1 MSEEL
6 IAPQPVMTDKEIFT
20 YLWPDGHV
28 ANPLFG
34 NPAHPKVSP
43 FYVLCPNETC
53 RNRQL
58 GAPKQTHYGN
68 PVSHVATHH
77 EGGRA
82 KLSFLVSIAKK
93 EANGD
98 NTKQASIVQAFS
110 QSSPQDAA
118 LHTWITLVCVHN
130 IPITKAK
137 DHAFCMLIV
146 NGAKV
151 GYEMIIDT
159 MLELTLVV
167 EEKIAKEMNG
177 KVGVIMHDGWSKFA
191 RHYVCLLAAY
201 LRSTG
206 KRDDLGN
213 EKMEPVITML
223 TCTTLPQHDVDSE
236 CSNCLIC
243 ISIHKT
249 L

>member
-1 MSEEL
+1 
-6 IAPQPVMTDKEIFT
+6 
-20 YLWPDGHV
+20 
-28 ANPLFG
+28 
-34 NPAHPKVSP
+34 
-43 FYVLCPNETC
+43 
-53 RNRQL
+53 
-58 GAPKQTHYGN
+58 
-68 PVSHVATHH
+68 
-77 EGGRA
+77 
-82 KLSFLVSIAKK
+82 
-93 EANGD
+93 
-98 NTKQASIVQAFS
+98 
-110 QSSPQDAA
+110 
-118 LHTWITLVCVHN
+118 
-130 IPITKAK
+130 
-137 DHAFCMLIV
+137 MLIV

-206 KRDDLGN
+206 KRDDLGK

-236 CSNCLIC
+236 CSNCLIF

>member
-68 PVSHVATHH
+68 AVSHVATHH

-82 KLSFLVSIAKK
+82 KLSFLVNKAKK

-98 NTKQASIVQAFS
+98 NMKQASIVQSFS
-110 QSSPQDAA
+110 QSSPQDTA
-118 LHTWITLVCVHN
+118 LHTWITLVCTQHSYHQS
-130 IPITKAK
+130 KGSCFL
-137 DHAFCMLIV
+137 HANRQWCQ
-146 NGAKV
+146 
-151 GYEMIIDT
+151 
-159 MLELTLVV
+159 
-167 EEKIAKEMNG
+167 
-177 KVGVIMHDGWSKFA
+177 GW
-191 RHYVCLLAAY
+191 L
-201 LRSTG
+201 
-206 KRDDLGN
+206 
-213 EKMEPVITML
+213 
-223 TCTTLPQHDVDSE
+223 
-236 CSNCLIC
+236 
-243 ISIHKT
+243 
-249 L
+249 